1 MFGKTWDLIKDTV
14 SGFLD
19 DEALSR
25 AAAIAY
31 FTIFSIAPL
40 LLIVIAIAGLVFGQE
55 AAQAAIMGQFSGVM
69 GKGSGDALGSMLQ
82 SAGSQ
87 SQKSGTIATIIG
99 IVTLLI
105 TASGAFGEI
114 QASLNKIWK
123 AEPKAGLSRL
133 VRARIASMGLV
144 MTLGFLLVVSLA
156 VSAGLAAVGLWVEG
170 FFPGAKALMVVVN
183 FVITL
188 VLLSAVFAAIYKF
201 LPDKQIAWRDVAVGA
216 VATALLFTIGKSLI
230 GLYIGTSKVAE
241 SYGTAGSLI
250 VILVWIYYSTLTFLL
265 GAEFTRAY
273 AQRFG
278 SHAAQP
284 EAEPA
289 RREGEAAREP
299 ARLPEPASASRP
311 AAAMS
316 PDLLELEAASIRAQ
330 MDRTWRVIRE
340 RIPESPALPAKTA
353 DGIPTGRPPSWFQIA
368 VAALAVFTL
377 PRMRRSGSSERV
389 SLEPAVPSDHLA
401 PAPPRRRFR
410 EAAPWGAVRSTD
422 FPATPAGSG

>member
-1 MFGKTWDLIKDTV
+1 MFAKIWDLIKDTV
-14 SGFLD
+14 SGFMA

-55 AAQAAIMGQFSGVM
+55 AAQAAIMGQFSGLM
-69 GKGSGDALGSMLQ
+69 GKGSGDALASMLQ

-87 SQKSGTIATIIG
+87 SQKSGMIATMIG

-114 QASLNKIWK
+114 QSSLNKIWK
-123 AEPKAGLSRL
+123 AEPTAGLSRL
-133 VRARIASMGLV
+133 VRARIASLGLV
-144 MTLGFLLVVSLA
+144 MTLGFLMLVSL
-156 VSAGLAAVGLWVEG
+156 VISAGLAALGHWVEG
-170 FFPGAKALMVVVN
+170 IFPGAKALMSVVN
-183 FVITL
+183 FAITL
-188 VLLSAVFAAIYKF
+188 ALLSAVFAAIYKF
-201 LPDKQIAWRDVAVGA
+201 LPDKPIAWRDVAVGA

-230 GLYIGTSKVAE
+230 GLYIGSSRVAE

-284 EAEPA
+284 ET
-289 RREGEAAREP
+289 EAARP
-299 ARLPEPASASRP
+299 AVSSPPRPAPEPRP
-311 AAAMS
+311 ALAAS
-316 PDLLELEAASIRAQ
+316 PDLLQLETASTRAQ

-340 RIPESPALPAKTA
+340 RIPKSPALPDKTA
-353 DGIPTGRPPSWFQIA
+353 DGAVRQRPSWLQITVAGLA
-368 VAALAVFTL
+368 VAVL
-377 PRMRRSGSSERV
+377 PSRNRSDTNKRN
-389 SLEPAVPSDHLA
+389 
-401 PAPPRRRFR
+401 
-410 EAAPWGAVRSTD
+410 EAAPAE
-422 FPATPAGSG
+422 

>member
-1 MFGKTWDLIKDTV
+1 MFAKIWDLIKDTV
-14 SGFLD
+14 SGFMA

-55 AAQAAIMGQFSGVM
+55 AAQAAIMGQFSGLM
-69 GKGSGDALGSMLQ
+69 GKGSGDALASMLQ

-99 IVTLLI
+99 IVALLI

-114 QASLNKIWK
+114 QSSLNKIWK

-133 VRARIASMGLV
+133 VRARIASLGLV
-144 MTLGFLLVVSLA
+144 MTLGFLMLVSL
-156 VSAGLAAVGLWVEG
+156 VISAGIAALGHWVEG
-170 FFPGAKALMVVVN
+170 IFPGAKALMSVVN

-188 VLLSAVFAAIYKF
+188 ALLSAVFAAIYKF
-201 LPDKQIAWRDVAVGA
+201 LPDKPIAWRDVAVGA

-230 GLYIGTSKVAE
+230 GLYIGSSKVAE

-284 EAEPA
+284 EA
-289 RREGEAAREP
+289 AARP
-299 ARLPEPASASRP
+299 ASSAPQPAPEPRP
-311 AAAMS
+311 ALTAS
-316 PDLLELEAASIRAQ
+316 PDVLQLETASTRAQ

-340 RIPESPALPAKTA
+340 RIPKAPALPAKTA
-353 DGIPTGRPPSWFQIA
+353 DGAVRQRPSWLQITVAGLA
-368 VAALAVFTL
+368 VAVL
-377 PRMRRSGSSERV
+377 PSRTRLDSGKRN
-389 SLEPAVPSDHLA
+389 
-401 PAPPRRRFR
+401 
-410 EAAPWGAVRSTD
+410 EAAPAE
-422 FPATPAGSG
+422 

>member
-1 MFGKTWDLIKDTV
+1 MFAKIWDLIKDTV
-14 SGFLD
+14 SGFMA

-55 AAQAAIMGQFSGVM
+55 AAQAAIMGQFSGLM
-69 GKGSGDALGSMLQ
+69 GKGSGDALASMLQ

-99 IVTLLI
+99 IVALLI

-114 QASLNKIWK
+114 QSSLNKIWK

-133 VRARIASMGLV
+133 VRARIASLGLV
-144 MTLGFLLVVSLA
+144 MTLGFLMLVSL
-156 VSAGLAAVGLWVEG
+156 VISAGLAALGHWIEG
-170 FFPGAKALMVVVN
+170 IFPGAKVLMSVAN

-188 VLLSAVFAAIYKF
+188 TLLSAVFAAIYKF
-201 LPDKQIAWRDVAVGA
+201 LPDKPIAWRDVAVGA

-230 GLYIGTSKVAE
+230 GLYIGSSKVAE

-284 EAEPA
+284 EA
-289 RREGEAAREP
+289 AARP
-299 ARLPEPASASRP
+299 ASSAPQPAPEPRP
-311 AAAMS
+311 ALTAS
-316 PDLLELEAASIRAQ
+316 PDVLQLETASTRAQ

-340 RIPESPALPAKTA
+340 RIPKAPALPAKTA
-353 DGIPTGRPPSWFQIA
+353 DGAVRQRPSWLQITVAGLA
-368 VAALAVFTL
+368 VAVL
-377 PRMRRSGSSERV
+377 PSRTRLDSGKRN
-389 SLEPAVPSDHLA
+389 
-401 PAPPRRRFR
+401 
-410 EAAPWGAVRSTD
+410 EAAPAE
-422 FPATPAGSG
+422 

>member
-1 MFGKTWDLIKDTV
+1 MFGKIWDLIKDTV
-14 SGFLD
+14 SGFMA

-40 LLIVIAIAGLVFGQE
+40 LLVVIAIAGLVFGHE
-55 AAQAAIMGQFSGVM
+55 AAQAAIMGQFSGLM
-69 GKGSGDALGSMLQ
+69 GKGSGDALAAMLQ

-99 IVTLLI
+99 VVTLLI

-114 QASLNKIWK
+114 QSSLNKIWE

-156 VSAGLAAVGLWVEG
+156 VSAGLAALGHWIEG
-170 FFPGAKALMVVVN
+170 FFPGAKVLMAVVN
-183 FVITL
+183 FGITL

-201 LPDKQIAWRDVAVGA
+201 LPDKPIAWRDVAVGA
-216 VATALLFTIGKSLI
+216 IATAVLFTIGKSLI
-230 GLYIGTSKVAE
+230 GLYIGSSKVAE

-278 SHAAQP
+278 SHAAQS
-284 EAEPA
+284 EAEGETAGRPA
-289 RREGEAAREP
+289 PSPPQSA
-299 ARLPEPASASRP
+299 PEPHP
-311 AAAMS
+311 ALAAS
-316 PDLLELEAASIRAQ
+316 PDVLQLETASTRAQ

-340 RIPESPALPAKTA
+340 RIPNPPTLPAHSQNGAAA
-353 DGIPTGRPPSWFQIA
+353 DRPSWLQIA
-368 VAALAVFTL
+368 VAGLAVAVL
-377 PRMRRSGSSERV
+377 PLRTRSDRAKRSQ
-389 SLEPAVPSDHLA
+389 AA
-401 PAPPRRRFR
+401 PA
-410 EAAPWGAVRSTD
+410 E
-422 FPATPAGSG
+422 

>member
-55 AAQAAIMGQFSGVM
+55 AAQAAIMGQFSGLM

-144 MTLGFLLVVSLA
+144 MTLGFLLLVSLA
-156 VSAGLAAVGLWVEG
+156 VSAGLAALGHWVEG
-170 FFPGAKALMVVVN
+170 FFPGVKALMAVVN

-201 LPDKQIAWRDVAVGA
+201 LPDKPIAWRDVAVGA

-230 GLYIGTSKVAE
+230 GLYIGSSKVAE

-278 SHAAQP
+278 SHAGQP

-299 ARLPEPASASRP
+299 ARLPEPASAPRP

-316 PDLLELEAASIRAQ
+316 PDFLELEAASTRAQ

-340 RIPESPALPAKTA
+340 RVPESPALPARTA
-353 DGIPTGRPPSWFQIA
+353 DGIPTSRRPSWFQIA
-368 VAALAVFTL
+368 VAALAVLTL
-377 PRMRRSGSSERV
+377 PPMRRSDSSEYV
-389 SLEPAVPSDHLA
+389 YALEPSVLSDHLA
-401 PAPPRRRFR
+401 PTPPSQGSVHSHAR
-410 EAAPWGAVRSTD
+410 PV
-422 FPATPAGSG
+422 PAE

>member
-1 MFGKTWDLIKDTV
+1 MFAKIWDLIKDTV
-14 SGFLD
+14 SGFMA
-19 DEALSR
+19 DETLSR

-55 AAQAAIMGQFSGVM
+55 AAQAAIMGQFSGLM
-69 GKGSGDALGSMLQ
+69 GKGSGDALASMLQ

-87 SQKSGTIATIIG
+87 SRKSGTIATIIG

-114 QASLNKIWK
+114 QSSLNKVWK

-144 MTLGFLLVVSLA
+144 MTLGFLMLVSL
-156 VSAGLAAVGLWVEG
+156 VISAGLAALGHWVQG
-170 FFPGAKALMVVVN
+170 IFPGAKALMSLAD
-183 FVITL
+183 FAITL
-188 VLLSAVFAAIYKF
+188 ALLSAVFAAIYKF
-201 LPDKQIAWRDVAVGA
+201 LPDKPIAWRDVIVGA

-230 GLYIGTSKVAE
+230 GLYIGSSKVAE

-284 EAEPA
+284 EAETAGRPA
-289 RREGEAAREP
+289 SSAPQLA
-299 ARLPEPASASRP
+299 PEPRP
-311 AAAMS
+311 ALAAS
-316 PDLLELEAASIRAQ
+316 PEVLELETASTRAQ

-340 RIPESPALPAKTA
+340 RVPESPALPAKAA
-353 DGIPTGRPPSWFQIA
+353 DGSVSGRPSWLQIA
-368 VAALAVFTL
+368 VAGLALAVL
-377 PRMRRSGSSERV
+377 
-389 SLEPAVPSDHLA
+389 
-401 PAPPRRRFR
+401 PAPRNDDRR
-410 EAAPWGAVRSTD
+410 GT
-422 FPATPAGSG
+422 

>member
-1 MFGKTWDLIKDTV
+1 MFGKLWDVLKDTA
-14 SGFLD
+14 SGFSN
-19 DEALSR
+19 DEVMSR

-40 LLIVIAIAGLVFGQE
+40 LLIVIAIAGLVFGHD
-55 AAQAAIMGQFSGVM
+55 AAQAAIMGQFTGLM
-69 GKGSGDALGSMLQ
+69 GKSSGEALQSMLQ

-114 QASLNKIWK
+114 QSALNKIWK
-123 AEPKAGLSRL
+123 AEPKAGLTRL

-156 VSAGLAAVGLWVEG
+156 VSAGLAAIGHWVEG
-170 FFPGAKALMVVVN
+170 FFPGAKLLMTIVN

-188 VLLSAVFAAIYKF
+188 TLLSVVFAAIYKF
-201 LPDKQIAWRDVAVGA
+201 LPDKPIAWRDVIIGA
-216 VATALLFTIGKSLI
+216 IATAVLFTIGKSLI
-230 GLYIGTSKVAE
+230 GIYIGSTKVAE

-250 VILVWIYYSTLTFLL
+250 VILVWIYYSTVTFLL

-278 SHAAQP
+278 SHAERPAT

-289 RREGEAAREP
+289 TAPSRPLTA
-299 ARLPEPASASRP
+299 PEPRP
-311 AAAMS
+311 ALAAS
-316 PDLLELEAASIRAQ
+316 PDVLARQTAATRADIDQ
-330 MDRTWRVIRE
+330 KWRVIRAQVPEPPVWRTKPADAAAPE
-340 RIPESPALPAKTA
+340 R
-353 DGIPTGRPPSWFQIA
+353 PSWLQIA
-368 VAALAVFTL
+368 VAALALAVL
-377 PRMRRSGSSERV
+377 PMSKRPEAVAASWRVARDEER
-389 SLEPAVPSDHLA
+389 LA
-401 PAPPRRRFR
+401 PI
-410 EAAPWGAVRSTD
+410 EAAASRPTQPL
-422 FPATPAGSG
+422 PAE

>member
-1 MFGKTWDLIKDTV
+1 MFAKSWDLIKDTV
-14 SGFLD
+14 SGFMA

-31 FTIFSIAPL
+31 FTIFSLAPL
-40 LLIVIAIAGLVFGQE
+40 LLVVIAIAGLVFGRE
-55 AAQAAIMGQFSGVM
+55 AAQAAIMGQFSGMM
-69 GKGSGDALGSMLQ
+69 GKGSGDALASMLQ

-99 IVTLLI
+99 VVTLLI

-114 QASLNKIWK
+114 QSSLNKIWK

-133 VRARIASMGLV
+133 VRARAASMGLV
-144 MTLGFLLVVSLA
+144 LTLGFLMLVSL
-156 VSAGLAAVGLWVEG
+156 VISAGLAAFGHWVEG
-170 FFPGAKALMVVVN
+170 VFPGAKALMAVVN

-188 VLLSAVFAAIYKF
+188 ALLSAVFAAIYKF
-201 LPDKQIAWRDVAVGA
+201 LPDKPIAWRDVAVGA

-230 GLYIGTSKVAE
+230 GLYIGSSNVAE

-250 VILVWIYYSTLTFLL
+250 IILLWIYYSTVTFLA

-284 EAEPA
+284 EAETVPRESEGARAPA
-289 RREGEAAREP
+289 HLPGP
-299 ARLPEPASASRP
+299 APEPRP

-316 PDLLELEAASIRAQ
+316 PDLLELEAASTRAQ
-330 MDRTWRVIRE
+330 MNQTWRVIRE
-340 RIPESPALPAKTA
+340 RIPEPPALPAKAA
-353 DGIPTGRPPSWFQIA
+353 DGSVMGRPSWLQIVVAGLAVAVLPSRRRTGRRTDSG
-368 VAALAVFTL
+368 
-377 PRMRRSGSSERV
+377 RRSE
-389 SLEPAVPSDHLA
+389 AVPA
-401 PAPPRRRFR
+401 
-410 EAAPWGAVRSTD
+410 E
-422 FPATPAGSG
+422 

>member
-1 MFGKTWDLIKDTV
+1 MFAKIWDLLKDTV
-14 SGFLD
+14 SGFMA

-55 AAQAAIMGQFSGVM
+55 AAQAAIMGQFSGLM
-69 GKGSGDALGSMLQ
+69 GKGSGDALASMLQ

-87 SQKSGTIATIIG
+87 SKESGMMATIIG

-114 QASLNKIWK
+114 QSSLNKIWK

-133 VRARIASMGLV
+133 VRARIASLGLV
-144 MTLGFLLVVSLA
+144 MTLGFLMLVSLVVS
-156 VSAGLAAVGLWVEG
+156 AGIAAVGHWVEG
-170 FFPGAKALMVVVN
+170 IFPGAKVLMAVVN

-201 LPDKQIAWRDVAVGA
+201 LPDKPIAWRDVAVGA

-230 GLYIGTSKVAE
+230 GLYIGSSNVAE

-250 VILVWIYYSTLTFLL
+250 VILLWIYYSTVTFLA

-278 SHAAQP
+278 SHAARP
-284 EAEPA
+284 DAETAPREAE
-289 RREGEAAREP
+289 AAAAP
-299 ARLPEPASASRP
+299 ARLPEPAPEPRP

-316 PDLLELEAASIRAQ
+316 PEFLEHEAASTRAQ
-330 MDRTWRVIRE
+330 MDRTWHVIRD
-340 RIPESPALPAKTA
+340 RIPESPALPAKAA
-353 DGIPTGRPPSWFQIA
+353 DGTPTSRRPSWLQIA
-368 VAALAVFTL
+368 VAGLAVAL
-377 PRMRRSGSSERV
+377 
-389 SLEPAVPSDHLA
+389 L
-401 PAPPRRRFR
+401 PPRGRPGRGKAQPSR
-410 EAAPWGAVRSTD
+410 AE
-422 FPATPAGSG
+422 

>member
-1 MFGKTWDLIKDTV
+1 
-14 SGFLD
+14 
-19 DEALSR
+19 
-25 AAAIAY
+25 
-31 FTIFSIAPL
+31 
-40 LLIVIAIAGLVFGQE
+40 
-55 AAQAAIMGQFSGVM
+55 MGQFSGLM

-99 IVTLLI
+99 VVTLLI

-114 QASLNKIWK
+114 QSSLNKIWK

-156 VSAGLAAVGLWVEG
+156 VSAGLAALGHWVEG
-170 FFPGAKALMVVVN
+170 FFHGAKALMAVVN

-230 GLYIGTSKVAE
+230 GLYIGSSKVAE

-284 EAEPA
+284 EAEQA

-299 ARLPEPASASRP
+299 ARLPEPASEPRP

-316 PDLLELEAASIRAQ
+316 PDFLELEAASTRAQ

-353 DGIPTGRPPSWFQIA
+353 DGIPTSRRPSWFHIA

-377 PRMRRSGSSERV
+377 PRMRRPESSERPYA
-389 SLEPAVPSDHLA
+389 LEPAVPSDHLA
-401 PAPPRRRFR
+401 PTPPLQGTSTVGGGAIHRF
-410 EAAPWGAVRSTD
+410 PGN
-422 FPATPAGSG
+422 PPGNG

>member
-1 MFGKTWDLIKDTV
+1 MFAKIWDLIKDTV
-14 SGFLD
+14 SGFMA

-40 LLIVIAIAGLVFGQE
+40 LLIVIAITGLVFGQE
-55 AAQAAIMGQFSGVM
+55 AAQAAIMGQFSGLM
-69 GKGSGDALGSMLQ
+69 GKGSGDALASMLQ

-99 IVTLLI
+99 IVALLI

-114 QASLNKIWK
+114 QSSLNKIWK

-133 VRARIASMGLV
+133 VRARIASLGLV
-144 MTLGFLLVVSLA
+144 MTLGFLMLVSL
-156 VSAGLAAVGLWVEG
+156 VISAGIAALGHWVEG
-170 FFPGAKALMVVVN
+170 IFPGAKALMSVVN

-188 VLLSAVFAAIYKF
+188 ALLSAVFAAIYKF
-201 LPDKQIAWRDVAVGA
+201 LPDKPIAWRDVAVGA

-230 GLYIGTSKVAE
+230 GLYIGSSKVAE

-284 EAEPA
+284 EA
-289 RREGEAAREP
+289 AARP
-299 ARLPEPASASRP
+299 ASSAPQPAPEPRP
-311 AAAMS
+311 ALTAS
-316 PDLLELEAASIRAQ
+316 PDVLQLETASTRAQ

-340 RIPESPALPAKTA
+340 RIPKAPALPAKTA
-353 DGIPTGRPPSWFQIA
+353 DGAVRQRPSWLQITVAGLA
-368 VAALAVFTL
+368 VAVL
-377 PRMRRSGSSERV
+377 PSRTRLDSGKRN
-389 SLEPAVPSDHLA
+389 
-401 PAPPRRRFR
+401 
-410 EAAPWGAVRSTD
+410 EAAPAE
-422 FPATPAGSG
+422 